1 MRRLPVI
8 LTVLLIAAAFAVT
21 QRERWLSWLQSE
33 EAPRTPESV
42 IWRSSDSARN
52 GDPKAYLDC
61 FHGALRE
68 RLDRAAQDMGQDR
81 FSSYLKRLDQE
92 LTGIAVSDLEQ
103 PDSNTASLRVEFVYQ
118 GRSDVQK
125 YEFELVQGSWRIVGI
140 GDAEW
145 LRGL

>member
-8 LTVLLIAAAFAVT
+8 LTAMVIVAAFAVT
-21 QRERWLSWLQSE
+21 QRERWLSWIRSD

-42 IWRSSDSARN
+42 IWRSSDAARK
-52 GDPKAYLDC
+52 GDAKAYLDC

-68 RLDRAAQDMGQDR
+68 RLERAAQDMGQDQ
-81 FSSYLKRLDQE
+81 FSEYLKKLDQE

-103 PDSNTASLRVEFVYQ
+103 PDNDTASLRVEFVYQ

-125 YEFELVQGSWRIVGI
+125 YAFELVTGSWRIVGI

-145 LRGL
+145 IKGL